1 MLFEK
6 LRHKNQQSQSQSSEV
21 GQQSPSCGA
30 ALEEINIDFSEGLME
45 DIETDPKPIRTTTDN
60 EITIDFSEGFIE
72 EPEVTSSSTEL
83 VAIINE
89 DLGCT
94 ALVNDDE
101 YEIADFEK
109 KAQPLIREA
118 TKHAV
123 SEAIK
128 FENAKMNVEVRDVLQ
143 EEVSYRLDKY
153 EKRRNRR
160 KFRNTVKSLVWWGIV
175 ILLVVAVYQNIELRN
190 AVIVIASDIKDI
202 IVGLLQGNDISSNK
216 LLEDLLKLFTS
227 LV

>member
-6 LRHKNQQSQSQSSEV
+6 LRHKSQQSQQKQSQSCGV
-21 GQQSPSCGA
+21 GTQ
-30 ALEEINIDFSEGLME
+30 EINIDFSKGLVE
-45 DIETDPKPIRTTTDN
+45 DIETDPKPIKTTTDN
-60 EITIDFSEGFIE
+60 EITIDFSEGFLE
-72 EPEVTSSSTEL
+72 EPKITNNSTEL
-83 VAIINE
+83 IAIINE
-89 DLGCT
+89 DLGNT
-94 ALVNDDE
+94 GLVHDEE
-101 YEIADFEK
+101 YEIAELER

-153 EKRRNRR
+153 EKRRSRR
-160 KFRNTVKSLVWWGIV
+160 KFKNTIKSLVSWGIL
-175 ILLVVAVYQNIELRN
+175 ILLVVAVYQNVELRN
-190 AVIVIASDIKDI
+190 AVIVVALDIKDMV
-202 IVGLLQGNDISSNK
+202 VGLVQGDDISSNK

-227 LV
+227 LVSKKGS

>member
-6 LRHKNQQSQSQSSEV
+6 LRHKKESSGV
-21 GQQSPSCGA
+21 GFQ
-30 ALEEINIDFSEGLME
+30 EIDVDFS
-45 DIETDPKPIRTTTDN
+45 D
-60 EITIDFSEGFIE
+60 GFIE
-72 EPEVTSSSTEL
+72 EPEVKSNSTEL

-89 DLGCT
+89 DLGST
-94 ALVNDDE
+94 ALVHDEE
-101 YEIADFEK
+101 YEKAELER

-153 EKRRNRR
+153 EKRRRRR
-160 KFRNTVKSLVWWGIV
+160 KFKNTIKSLVSWGSFILIV
-175 ILLVVAVYQNIELRN
+175 LVVYQNVELRN
-190 AVIVIASDIKDI
+190 AVGIIVLDVKDI
-202 IVGLLQGNDISSNK
+202 VVSLLQGDDTSSNK
-216 LLEDLLKLFTS
+216 LLEDLLKLFIS